1 MVLVP
6 GIIEVFHLV
15 IMLRNAH
22 AHNMEKNIF
31 TFIKK
36 VGEMNEFSIVNLF
49 DRK

>member
-31 TFIKK
+31 TFIKRW
-36 VGEMNEFSIVNLF
+36 GNERIQHC
-49 DRK
+49 